1 MFRKCYKCKDAKL
14 IAQYKKYTNK
24 LTRLRKIAKQQ
35 HYFKLFQTYRSD
47 SKKTWKTINELYSK
61 HQKQSSD
68 INSLKLNDGTQTSC
82 PITISNT
89 LNEYFSSI
97 GVSMGN
103 GIRPTNTS
111 FTTFMKSISKS
122 FVLDGTCAEEVLACI
137 NNLRNTSSSGI
148 DGIST
153 KFLKLAKSTIAPI
166 LAKLFNKS
174 MECGEYPDCLKISQI
189 VPIPKCSSPSIPSH
203 YRPISILPTV
213 SKIFE
218 KIVYARVS
226 NFLNKNKLLK
236 TFNTG
241 LEIMHQLN

>member
-35 HYFKLFQTYRSD
+35 YYFKLFQKYRSD
-47 SKKTWKTINELYSK
+47 SKKTWKTELYST

-68 INSLKLNDGTQTSC
+68 IISLKLNDGTQTSC

-89 LNEYFSSI
+89 PNEYFSSI

-103 GIRPTNTS
+103 GIHPTNTS

-122 FVLDGTCAEEVLACI
+122 FVLDGTCAEEVIACI

-153 KFLKLAKSTIAPI
+153 GQK
-166 LAKLFNKS
+166 
-174 MECGEYPDCLKISQI
+174 
-189 VPIPKCSSPSIPSH
+189 H
-203 YRPISILPTV
+203 YCP
-213 SKIFE
+213 
-218 KIVYARVS
+218 
-226 NFLNKNKLLK
+226 
-236 TFNTG
+236 NTC
-241 LEIMHQLN
+241 EVV